1 MTGSSMEMQGMPSQ
15 CPVVFELCA
24 QRIVDNGEK
33 HDTWLAFDFTQHA
46 LELAG
51 CANES
56 INVLEG
62 LKIGVMGRSGS
73 RHRVERLTCR
83 I

>member
-1 MTGSSMEMQGMPSQ
+1 MTGSSIEMQGMPSRAQ
-15 CPVVFELCA
+15 WSSSCA
-24 QRIVDNGEK
+24 QRIVDNSEK

-51 CANES
+51 SANES
-56 INVLEG
+56 INVLQG

-73 RHRVERLTCR
+73 RHRIERLTRR